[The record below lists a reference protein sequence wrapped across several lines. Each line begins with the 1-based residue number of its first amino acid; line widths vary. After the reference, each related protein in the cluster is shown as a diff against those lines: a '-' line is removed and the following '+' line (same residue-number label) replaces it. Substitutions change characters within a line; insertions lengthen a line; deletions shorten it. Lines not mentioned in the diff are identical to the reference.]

1 LTQRLPAVTL
11 EPERSLSKTQV
22 KYFKDF
28 LSAVKWMGNAGSHEV
43 DVLNFQDFVGA
54 LGLIERV
61 LKDMYL
67 DDDLETFK
75 ELASEISKTYGK
87 LKK

>member
-1 LTQRLPAVTL
+1 
-11 EPERSLSKTQV
+11 
-22 KYFKDF
+22 
-28 LSAVKWMGNAGSHEV
+28 MGNAGSHEV